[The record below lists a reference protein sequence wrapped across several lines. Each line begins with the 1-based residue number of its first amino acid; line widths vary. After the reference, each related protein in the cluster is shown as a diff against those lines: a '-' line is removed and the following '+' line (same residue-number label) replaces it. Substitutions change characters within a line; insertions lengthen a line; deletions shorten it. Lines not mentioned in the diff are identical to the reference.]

1 MNRDAITAE
10 ILSAL
15 KEVAPEVDA
24 GTLHPARNFRDQFEF
39 DSIDFLD
46 LVLKVEKRL
55 AIKIPQAHY
64 PQLSSLSG
72 ALDYID
78 SATAVRP

>member
-1 MNRDAITAE
+1 MNQNEITAE
-10 ILSAL
+10 ILAVL

-24 GTLHPARNFRDQFEF
+24 RSLDAARNFRDQFEF

-46 LVLKVEKRL
+46 LVLKLEKRL

-64 PQLSSLSG
+64 PLLSSLNG
-72 ALDYID
+72 ALEYIGT
-78 SATAVRP
+78 ATAGRP